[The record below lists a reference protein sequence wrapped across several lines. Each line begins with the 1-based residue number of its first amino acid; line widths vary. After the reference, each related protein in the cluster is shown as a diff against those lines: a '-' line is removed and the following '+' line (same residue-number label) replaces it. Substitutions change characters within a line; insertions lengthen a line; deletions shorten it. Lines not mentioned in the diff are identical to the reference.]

1 MVNYWEPYRNNKRN
15 LSFEEALKFGY
26 RRKVE
31 ISRILLSILATCW
44 NLLFKYGD
52 LPEYSFLVK
61 IKKIM
66 AFDVP
71 LAWSISAPH
80 MGRFFLL
87 LITVLGGLLNKEA
100 DIFRLSKGYININL
114 PSGYLKKTK
123 ELILVYY

>member
-87 LITVLGGLLNKEA
+87 LITVLGG
-100 DIFRLSKGYININL
+100 
-114 PSGYLKKTK
+114 
-123 ELILVYY
+123 